1 VIHRYIKKL
10 MDYFLWGRVSY
21 IPSEL
26 PATKVNEDE
35 KRYSYLDTSKDMI
48 DSATQDPEM
57 GKRVHYWREDMGF
70 SVAKVAKRSGLPVDL
85 IKSIEAGNHTSTDVI
100 VKLADTLR
108 CSIDFLLGCGSA
120 SVVHYPHLDR
130 E

>member
-1 VIHRYIKKL
+1 
-10 MDYFLWGRVSY
+10 MDCFLWGRVSY

-26 PATKVNEDE
+26 PDPMVKEDE
-35 KRYSYLDTSKDMI
+35 KTYSAPGTSKDMI

-57 GKRVHYWREDMGF
+57 GKRVRYWGF
-70 SVAKVAKRSGLPVDL
+70 SLAKVEKRSGLPVDL
-85 IKSIEAGNHTSTDVI
+85 IRSIEAGNHTSTDVI

-120 SVVHYPHLDR
+120 SVAHHPQLDR
-130 E
+130 TSRKVQ